1 MWIFWLAAIVVLTIL
16 EVSTVNLVSV
26 WFIVSACISL
36 FLSFITDSFLIQ
48 FAVFVVL
55 GIILMITTRPILCR
69 IIKPKDEKTN
79 LDRVIGM
86 EGIVTEDIKRGV
98 VGEVKV
104 DGKKWSAIASK
115 SLKKDD
121 LVIIEKIDGVKL
133 VVRKKE
139 D

>member
-69 IIKPKDEKTN
+69 LIKPKDEKTN